1 MSELTREYA
10 KFKQLHSDFL
20 NGVQGA
26 HANLQTMLHV
36 DTAGA
41 IKLMLFWS
49 ASCLNFGSSCRTKGR
64 KKFDEVLIDGWE
76 GDGKFAKYIDRLG
89 NMGIN
94 PNGGYEGSDKELIY
108 IKTEGDCI
116 GKAGPNCYVFL
127 PMFTAWF
134 EEAVEFAN
142 ALYPSGI
149 MAAAMQSLRTRALN
163 RYPERV
169 EKPEKTLQEL
179 LKEASPVRGST
190 THRVKGMPM
199 CGTQNLSRDEP
210 HSAKVEGEALHEKF
224 DSLLKTERKVRM
236 SPDLGAPYGEP
247 KTAAEMRMQELAKG
261 YGASEYTLEGLA
273 KSIMFH
279 KHDDHVD
286 ALAFNITNKQ
296 ETTTMSKTS
305 NFIESVKGVFGNVL
319 RMQRGRAAVH
329 AAKRVIFAAFP
340 IKWGI
345 LARLTGK
352 AKKVEDHPLTDVAVA
367 LVFHG
372 AANALLNDPQ
382 KRIKYLKF
390 TEEMVAA
397 SVANAGLKMV
407 PVEEMLDKV
416 MNGALDSEAVGKLK
430 AMLQDGEE

>member
-1 MSELTREYA
+1 MSEMTREYA

-36 DTAGA
+36 DMEGA

-64 KKFDEVLIDGWE
+64 KKFDEVLVDGWT
-76 GDGKFAKYIDRLG
+76 GDGKFKKHIDRLG

-94 PNGGYEGSDKELIY
+94 PNGDYEGSDKELIY
-108 IKTEGDCI
+108 IKTEGDYV
-116 GKAGPNCYVFL
+116 GKAGPNDYVFL
-127 PMFTAWF
+127 PMFSAWF
-134 EEAVEFAN
+134 EEAIEFAN

-149 MAAAMQSLRTRALN
+149 MAAAMQSIRTRALN
-163 RYPERV
+163 GASARL
-169 EKPEKTLQEL
+169 EKPVKTLQEL
-179 LKEASPVRGST
+179 LKETSPVRGST
-190 THRVKGMPM
+190 THRVKGMAPELGM
-199 CGTQNLSRDEP
+199 P
-210 HSAKVEGEALHEKF
+210 YSA
-224 DSLLKTERKVRM
+224 
-236 SPDLGAPYGEP
+236 PI
-247 KTAAEMRMQELAKG
+247 TAAELQMQALAKG
-261 YGASEYTLEGLA
+261 YDASEHTLEKKIQYHEGLR
-273 KSIMFH
+273 
-279 KHDDHVD
+279 D
-286 ALAFNITNKQ
+286 ALLHKLSDKQ

-345 LARLTGK
+345 LARITGK

-382 KRIKYLKF
+382 KRAKYLKF

-430 AMLQDGEE
+430 AMLQDSSEE